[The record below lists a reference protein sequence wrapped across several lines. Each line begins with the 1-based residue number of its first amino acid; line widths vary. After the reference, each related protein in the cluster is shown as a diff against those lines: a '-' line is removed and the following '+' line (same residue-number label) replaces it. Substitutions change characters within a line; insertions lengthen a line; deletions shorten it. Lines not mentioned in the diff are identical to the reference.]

1 VFYASYIV
9 SELRRRKGRTLLTA
23 LGLGIGVAF
32 VIAVNAL
39 SNGLDQAQAQV
50 LKPLTGVGTDM
61 TVTRPLKISAS
72 GSGNPFQSLSPAE
85 RKQLQQESGG
95 GGSFGLNNLGKAGSK
110 FSKSTFTTQGLLSFP
125 AAYVAKARTL
135 AGVQDAAGQLS
146 MSATQI
152 SGTVPAQSGS
162 GGGFGGGPG
171 GGGPSSINV
180 QSTSV
185 TGVDQTKSSLA
196 AVTPSQI
203 TSGTYFPTSGG
214 AYDAILSVSYANTK
228 NIAVGGSVTL
238 GGKTFH
244 VIGIAKSPIGGTATD
259 AYVELATLQKLSNHV
274 GRVNT
279 IQARAQQASDVNSVA
294 AEITGA
300 FSGAQVTTASDLAS
314 RVGGSLTDAKNL
326 TSKLG
331 TALEIVA
338 LAAAILIACLLTL
351 SAVTKR
357 IREIGTLK
365 AIGWRQWLVVRQI
378 AGESLAQGL
387 IGGVAGAVIGLAA
400 AAMISA
406 LGISLNAT
414 VNAAASTS
422 APSGGPFGLGQVAST
437 AASEAVTLTAPVN
450 VQLILIAIALSV
462 FGGLSAGAVG
472 GLRAARMR
480 PADALRHMD

>member
-1 VFYASYIV
+1 MFYVSYIIN
-9 SELRRRKGRTLLTA
+9 ELRRRRGRTLLMA
-23 LGLGIGVAF
+23 IGLGVGVAF

-39 SNGLDQAQAQV
+39 SNGLDNAQAQV

-61 TVTRPLKISAS
+61 SVTRPLKISSS
-72 GSGNPFQSLSPAE
+72 GSGNGFQNLTPAE
-85 RKQLQQESGG
+85 RQQLRQENGG
-95 GGSFGLNNLGKAGSK
+95 GAFGLNNLGKAGSK
-110 FSKSTFTTQGLLSFP
+110 FSKTSFVTQGQLSFP
-125 AAYVAKARTL
+125 ATYVAKTRTL
-135 AGVQDAAGQLS
+135 SGVQDTAGQLT

-152 SGTVPAQSGS
+152 SGTVPSQSGS
-162 GGGFGGGPG
+162 AGGFGGSG
-171 GGGPSSINV
+171 GSPSSISV

-214 AYDAILSVSYANTK
+214 TYDAILSVSYANSK
-228 NIAVGGSVTL
+228 NISVGGSVTL
-238 GGKTFH
+238 GGKTFP
-244 VIGIAKSPIGGTATD
+244 VIGIAKSPLGGTASD
-259 AYVELATLQKLSNHV
+259 AYVELTTLQRLSNHV

-279 IQARAQQASDVNSVA
+279 IQVRADQASNVSSVA
-294 AEITGA
+294 KEITST
-300 FSGAQVTTASDLAS
+300 FSGTQVTTAADLAS
-314 RVGGSLTDAKNL
+314 RVGGSLTNAKNL

-338 LAAAILIACLLTL
+338 LAAAVLIACMLTL

-387 IGGVAGAVIGLAA
+387 IGGAIGAALGLIAAGF
-400 AAMISA
+400 ISV
-406 LGISLNAT
+406 LGISLDAT
-414 VNAAASTS
+414 VNAATS
-422 APSGGPFGLGQVAST
+422 AATGPGAGGGPFGAGQVASS
-437 AASEAVTLTAPVN
+437 AASEAVKLSAPVN
-450 VQLILIAIALSV
+450 VQLIVFAIALSV
-462 FGGLSAGAVG
+462 IGGLIAGAVG

-480 PADALRHMD
+480 PADALRHME